1 MSGSKAQASGAL
13 LTSAAKAADQWG
25 RTQCPYCGVGCGLLV
40 QIQDGQAMRVKGDP
54 EHPANFG
61 DVCAKAVMLPRALC
75 TSDRLLYPHLRARR
89 DQALTR
95 VPWSLALKT
104 IARSFRSLIAQY
116 GPDAVAF
123 YGSGQLLA
131 EDYYVANKLIK
142 GFLGT
147 NNFDA
152 NSRLCMASAV
162 TGYKNSLGS
171 DGPPVA
177 YADIELADCF
187 FIIGS
192 NTAECHPIVYRRIK
206 RRKEQAPEDVKVIVV
221 DPRRTETADIADSH
235 LPIRPGADIA
245 LWNSPRDVAS
255 WWRRRESR
263 RGSPRELA
271 LSRFTGAAARAF
283 TSVPIISPW
292 TPSIPSPRNRS

>member
-1 MSGSKAQASGAL
+1 
-13 LTSAAKAADQWG
+13 
-25 RTQCPYCGVGCGLLV
+25 
-40 QIQDGQAMRVKGDP
+40 
-54 EHPANFG
+54 
-61 DVCAKAVMLPRALC
+61 
-75 TSDRLLYPHLRARR
+75 
-89 DQALTR
+89 
-95 VPWSLALKT
+95 
-104 IARSFRSLIAQY
+104 
-116 GPDAVAF
+116 
-123 YGSGQLLA
+123 
-131 EDYYVANKLIK
+131 VANKLIK

-177 YADIELADCF
+177 DADIELADCF